1 MLSISKYILRIC
13 VYLIHNILL
22 LDSSSSLKLLES
34 NIGSLHILPL
44 PFPFQRL
51 VDHKQLRRNCQR
63 GFSIQKKKELC
74 PTLRALGHIGGRWLE
89 EGIPTCLLLKPV
101 FFVPA
106 YTEIIN
112 QFQKRSLVHRNL

>member
-1 MLSISKYILRIC
+1 MLSISKYIVRIC

-34 NIGSLHILPL
+34 NIGSLHNLSL

-63 GFSIQKKKELC
+63 GFSLQKK
-74 PTLRALGHIGGRWLE
+74 RALPHSQGSGTHWWEMAKGGDPYL
-89 EGIPTCLLLKPV
+89 PFT
-101 FFVPA
+101 
-106 YTEIIN
+106 
-112 QFQKRSLVHRNL
+112 

>member
-1 MLSISKYILRIC
+1 MLSISKYIVRIC
-13 VYLIHNILL
+13 VYLIHNTLL
-22 LDSSSSLKLLES
+22 LGPSSSTSMES

-63 GFSIQKKKELC
+63 GFSLQKKELC

-89 EGIPTCLLLKPV
+89 EGIPTCLLFKPV

-106 YTEIIN
+106 YTEIKN
-112 QFQKRSLVHRNL
+112 QFQKSSLVHRNL